1 MLDQPG
7 PIAEFVDQIL
17 QHGTMWVY
25 LVLFAASFVEN
36 LFPPFPGDSFIAVAG
51 LLSGVGRLD
60 WTLAF
65 GCIVSG
71 GMLSVAILYFFGRNQ
86 GRHYFERKNF
96 KYFSNEHIRRVEQSF
111 ARWGFLILIVSRFLV
126 GIRTAVAVVA
136 GIGQYNTAKMMIFST
151 CSYILFVSLI
161 MYTAGSVARN
171 YEAIGDYF
179 TTYGRLLWVVVL
191 LIIAVVAYRA
201 VAVNRKG

>member
-1 MLDQPG
+1 MVDQPG

-17 QHGTMWVY
+17 QHGVLWVY
-25 LVLFAASFVEN
+25 LVLVASSFVEN

-51 LLSGVGRLD
+51 LLAGVGRLD
-60 WTLAF
+60 WILAF
-65 GCIVSG
+65 GCILLG
-71 GMLSVAILYFFGRNQ
+71 GMLSVSILYFFGRNQ

-96 KYFSNEHIRRVEQSF
+96 TYFSVEHIHRVEKYF
-111 ARWGFLILIVSRFLV
+111 ARWGFLILIVSRFLP

-136 GIGQYNTAKMMIFST
+136 GIGQYNTVKMMIFTT

-171 YEAIGDYF
+171 YDAIGDYF
-179 TTYGRLLWVVVL
+179 TAYGRILWIAVIV
-191 LIIAVVAYRA
+191 IIAVVIYRA
-201 VAVNRKG
+201 IIVKRKG

>member
-1 MLDQPG
+1 MVDHPG

-17 QHGTMWVY
+17 RHGTLWVY

-51 LLSGVGRLD
+51 LLSGVGRLE
-60 WTLAF
+60 WPLAF
-65 GCIVSG
+65 ACIVLG
-71 GMLSVAILYFFGRNQ
+71 GMSSVAILYYFGRNQ

-96 KYFSNEHIRRVEQSF
+96 KYFSVEHIRRVEQSF

-136 GIGQYNTAKMMIFST
+136 GIGQYNTAKMMIFTT

-171 YEAIGDYF
+171 YDAIQDYF
-179 TTYGRLLWVVVL
+179 TTYGRLLWIVVIV
-191 LIIAVVAYRA
+191 IVAVVIYRA
-201 VAVNRKG
+201 VAVKRKG